1 MFPVPRRSTSLLLI
15 ALGASACRG
24 WQVQPVAP
32 AEVLQAPQPP
42 SAVRLRLQ
50 DDSRLV
56 LEGPRLEHDTVWGMR
71 SEVRTPVP
79 LGSITELSVRRFSPG
94 KTVGLVAVG
103 VAGFF
108 AVAALA
114 CASGG
119 CAPNFATSNLGQ

>member
-1 MFPVPRRSTSLLLI
+1 MSPVPHRSISLLLI
-15 ALGASACRG
+15 ALGASACSG

-32 AEVLQAPQPP
+32 AEILQAPKPP

-56 LEGPRLEHDTVWGMR
+56 LESPRLEHVTVWGMR
-71 SEVRTPVP
+71 SGARAPVP
-79 LGSITELSVRRFSPG
+79 LGTITELSVRRFSPG

-108 AVAALA
+108 AVAAVA

-119 CAPNFATSNLGQ
+119 CAPNFGTANLGE